1 MELNLTLPA
10 ANLDMDFKELQKLS
24 FINNAIEAGWTVKK
38 RNDTYIF
45 TKKHENKKE
54 VYLETYL
61 QEFIETNLTA
71 TQYLGSSGGQ

>member
-10 ANLDMDFKELQKLS
+10 ANLDMDFKELKKLS

-38 RNDTYIF
+38 RDDTYIF

-71 TQYLGSSGGQ
+71 THYLVGSGGQ

>member
-10 ANLDMDFKELQKLS
+10 ANLKMDFKELKKLS

-54 VYLETYL
+54 VYLEKYL
-61 QEFIETNLTA
+61 QEFIETNLSA
-71 TQYLGSSGGQ
+71 TQHLHGE